1 MRANDTPDGPP
12 IVPEVDVVVPLFRPG
27 AWLARCLASVRGAV
41 GIDARIAL
49 VDDTPGDAVVA
60 AFAAAS
66 PDVRLL
72 AMDRNAGFAA
82 AANAGIAAGSAPY
95 VLLLNQD
102 AAVSP
107 DYAARLVARMEA
119 DPRLASASGK
129 LLHADDDGMPDGLVD
144 SCGLEV
150 RRGRRVVDT
159 GQGDPDD
166 GRYDG
171 CREAF
176 GVSAA
181 AALYRRAALE
191 AVAVRG
197 AVFDPRFVMYKEDVD
212 LAWRLRAAGW
222 TSAVDGAAVGLH
234 ARGAERAPDARPGPH
249 DGRPRD
255 AERAEDAAPR
265 SIESVARILRQERV
279 KSRRVRQLAW
289 RNQLLLLLKNEEADD
304 LARSLPDVV
313 LVQAAYAVTGLL
325 VDPWGT
331 LMARARFLGDVV
343 PALRARRAW
352 RRSRTT
358 AVGDWLP

>member
-1 MRANDTPDGPP
+1 VRANDTPDGPA
-12 IVPEVDVVVPLFRPG
+12 IVPEVDVVVPLHRPG
-27 AWLARCLASVRGAV
+27 AWLLRCAASVRDSV
-41 GIDARIAL
+41 GIDARLAL
-49 VDDTPGDAVVA
+49 VDDTPGDVAVD

-66 PDVRLL
+66 VNVRLVT
-72 AMDRNAGFAA
+72 MPRNSGFAA

-102 AAVSP
+102 ATISP

-119 DPRLASASGK
+119 DPRLASTSGT
-129 LLHADDDGMPDGLVD
+129 LLHADDDGAPDGLVD

-150 RRGRRVVDT
+150 RRGRRVVDLR
-159 GQGDPDD
+159 QGDPDD
-166 GRYDG
+166 GLHGGYT
-171 CREAF
+171 EVF

-181 AALYRRAALE
+181 AAMYRRAALQ
-191 AVAVRG
+191 AVAVDG

-222 TSAVDGAAVGLH
+222 RSAVDGAAVGLH
-234 ARGAERAPDARPGPH
+234 ARGSERARDAEPGPD

-255 AERAEDAAPR
+255 AERAEDAARR
-265 SIESVARILRQERV
+265 SIESVARILRQESA

-304 LARSLPDVV
+304 LARSLPDI
-313 LVQAAYAVTGLL
+313 LLLQAAYAATGLL

-331 LMARARFLGDVV
+331 LTARARFLGVVV
-343 PALRARRAW
+343 PALRARREW

-358 AVGDWLP
+358 PVGDWLP